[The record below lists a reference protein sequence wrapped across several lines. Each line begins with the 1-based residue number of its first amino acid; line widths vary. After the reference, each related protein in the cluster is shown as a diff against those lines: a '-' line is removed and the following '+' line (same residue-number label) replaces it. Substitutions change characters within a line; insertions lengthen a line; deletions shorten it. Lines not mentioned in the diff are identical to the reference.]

1 MRNRV
6 ALSALL
12 MGLALA
18 FNTTYV
24 HAQAREEGRL
34 LMATEVLDEVRSQ
47 RDSAIPDRLLD
58 RAYGIVVVPSVTKLA
73 FIGGG
78 RWGKGAMVVR
88 DKDGRFTSP
97 IFVTLAG
104 ASIGWQWGGSSTDIV
119 LVFTTKA
126 GIEGITGGK
135 LTLGADAAVAAGP
148 VGRTASAATDQNFAA
163 EVYSYSRSRGLFAGV
178 ALDGT
183 SISVDRKAN
192 ANFYKKKGVMASEI
206 INGTVTSDDDT
217 ARRFLAAVSS
227 STNGSPAGGVSHT
240 ASAAPAPS
248 AAPATATPSS
258 TGDSSS
264 SGSATPAGPAGGPH
278 SGNGARTF
286 PMEDPAPGQE
296 PK

>member
-1 MRNRV
+1 MRHRV

-18 FNTTYV
+18 FNTSFV
-24 HAQAREEGRL
+24 HAQAREQGRL
-34 LMATEVLDEVRSQ
+34 LMATEVLDEIRSQ

-119 LVFTTKA
+119 LVFTTRA

-192 ANFYKKKGVMASEI
+192 GNYYRKKGVMASDI
-206 INGTVTSDDDT
+206 VGGSVSSDDDT

-227 STNGSPAGGVSHT
+227 STASGGVSHT
-240 ASAAPAPS
+240 ASAAG
-248 AAPATATPSS
+248 TTSS
-258 TGDSSS
+258 THDSSS
-264 SGSATPAGPAGGPH
+264 GGSATPADPGAGSRP
-278 SGNGARTF
+278 SGGARSF

>member
-6 ALSALL
+6 ALSAL
-12 MGLALA
+12 MGAWIVAGLA
-18 FNTTYV
+18 FTTHV
-24 HAQAREEGRL
+24 HAQAREQGKL
-34 LMATEVLDEVRSQ
+34 LVATEVLEEIRAS

-58 RAYGIVVVPSVTKLA
+58 RAYGIVVVPNVTKLA

-78 RWGKGAMVVR
+78 KWGKGAMVVR

-97 IFVTLAG
+97 IFVNLAG
-104 ASIGWQWGGSSTDIV
+104 ASVGWQWGGSSTDIV
-119 LVFTTKA
+119 LVFTTRA

-148 VGRTASAATDQNFAA
+148 VGRSASAATDQNFAA

-192 ANFYKKKGVMASEI
+192 ASFYKKPGVMASEI
-206 INGTVTSDDDT
+206 INGTVTSEDYT
-217 ARRFLAAVSS
+217 AKQFLAAVTS
-227 STNGSPAGGVSHT
+227 STALNT
-240 ASAAPAPS
+240 ASAS
-248 AAPATATPSS
+248 STTTATPSS
-258 TGDSSS
+258 TESSGALE
-264 SGSATPAGPAGGPH
+264 SGSATPESPGASQGSSA
-278 SGNGARTF
+278 ARTF
-286 PMEDPAPGQE
+286 PMEDPEPGQD

>member
-1 MRNRV
+1 MRNRA

-18 FNTTYV
+18 FNTTV

-88 DKDGRFTSP
+88 DKDGRFTNP

-104 ASIGWQWGGSSTDIV
+104 ASVGWQWGGSSTDIV

-192 ANFYKKKGVMASEI
+192 GNFYKKKGVMASEI
-206 INGTVTSDDDT
+206 INGTVTSDDET
-217 ARRFLAAVSS
+217 ARRFLTSVTS
-227 STNGSPAGGVSHT
+227 STNGSATAPTHT
-240 ASAAPAPS
+240 ASAAP
-248 AAPATATPSS
+248 SS
-258 TGDSSS
+258 TGDTSA
-264 SGSATPAGPAGGPH
+264 SGSATPVGPNAGPH
-278 SGNGARTF
+278 SNAPAGARTF
-286 PMEDPAPGQE
+286 PMEDPTPGQE

>member
-18 FNTTYV
+18 FNSTYV

-34 LMATEVLDEVRSQ
+34 LMATEVLDEVRSV

-58 RAYGIVVVPSVTKLA
+58 RAYGIVVVPNVTKLA

-88 DKDGRFTSP
+88 DKDGRFTNP

-183 SISVDRKAN
+183 SISVDSKAN
-192 ANFYKKKGVMASEI
+192 GNFYKKKGVMASEI

-217 ARRFLAAVSS
+217 ARRFLASVAT
-227 STNGSPAGGVSHT
+227 STGGSAPMGVSHT
-240 ASAAPAPS
+240 ASAAP
-248 AAPATATPSS
+248 SS
-258 TGDSSS
+258 TGDSSA
-264 SGSATPAGPAGGPH
+264 SGSATPAGPTGPSAGPNGT
-278 SGNGARTF
+278 SGARTF
-286 PMEDPAPGQE
+286 PMEDPTPGQE